1 MKYEKDEELTAYRK
15 LIGNKQY
22 KKEYDVLYNQIR
34 QKKGRFSGNEE
45 PNSTERLE
53 EIKKLYANGVPN
65 YAVKEL
71 AGKIIDE
78 IFS

>member
-45 PNSTERLE
+45 PNSADRLE
-53 EIKKLYANGVPN
+53 EIKKLYANGVPQ

-71 AGKIIDE
+71 ANKIIDE